1 MVHTTHHLVRRA
13 LLKGIFATV
22 ALAQGSLLIGQSRSG
37 IVYEIIVKGQVLDE
51 TTGDPVRGAM
61 VLVRRDGHSQDL
73 VVTKADG
80 QYELVLERG
89 SLYDITYTA
98 AGQVAKRV
106 RILTKGTPSK
116 LDVPSLT
123 MTVDITLFPSLPG
136 LDASLFNDV
145 LGRAEYDDK
154 ARNFLWDEEYG
165 KRMRASIRRFMAR
178 YDAQLEKQEAV
189 AGR

>member
-1 MVHTTHHLVRRA
+1 MVHTTHPLVRRA

-80 QYELVLERG
+80 QYELALERG
-89 SLYDITYTA
+89 SLYDLAYTA
-98 AGQVAKRV
+98 AGCVPKRV
-106 RILTKGTPSK
+106 AISTKGAPAQ
-116 LDVPSLT
+116 LDVPALT
-123 MTVDITLFPSLPG
+123 MTVDINLFPKLADLNMAVFEKP
-136 LDASLFNDV
+136 
-145 LGRAEYDDK
+145 LGVAVYDSRS
-154 ARNFLWDEEYG
+154 RNFIWDERYG
-165 KRMRASIRRFMAR
+165 KEMRKNIRLAMAR